1 MKIAMTGATGFVG
14 SALRKH
20 FSDCVIIKRDETL
33 EEITAKL
40 KDVDVVINLAG
51 APIIKRWSE
60 SYKRVLI
67 ESRVETTK
75 KLVEAINQS
84 DVKQFIS
91 TSAVGIYPDDTSC
104 DEHCEKVAD
113 DFLGSLA
120 TLWER
125 TALTCNKPTAILRFG
140 IVLGREGGALAQ
152 MLTPFR
158 LGVGGTI
165 GNGKMMMSW
174 ISIEDLV
181 GIYAFLIENKL
192 SGIYNAVAPTPI
204 DNYTFTK
211 ALGKALHRPT
221 LFPLPEC
228 VLELIFSEGAIVL
241 TGSKEIYP
249 RALLDAGY
257 TFKHARIEE
266 ALELLNQPTS

>member
-14 SALRKH
+14 SALRKR
-20 FSDCVIIKRDETL
+20 FNKCVIIERKDSVED
-33 EEITAKL
+33 IIIKL
-40 KDVDVVINLAG
+40 KGVDVVINLAG

-60 SYKRVLI
+60 SYKRTLL

-84 DVKQFIS
+84 GVKQLIS
-91 TSAVGIYPDDTSC
+91 TSAVGIYPDATSC
-104 DEHCEKVAD
+104 DESCDKVAD

-140 IVLGREGGALAQ
+140 IVLGKKGGALAQ

-158 LGVGGTI
+158 LGVGGII

-181 GIYAFLIENKL
+181 GIYEFIIDKELT
-192 SGIYNAVAPTPI
+192 GIYNAVAPTPI
-204 DNYTFTK
+204 DNRTFTK

-221 LFPLPEC
+221 IFPLPEC
-228 VLELIFSEGAIVL
+228 VLKLIYSEGAIVL
-241 TGSKEIYP
+241 TGSKEVYP

-266 ALELLNQPTS
+266 AFELLNQSTS

>member
-20 FSDCVIIKRDETL
+20 FSDCVIIKRDDSLDTI
-33 EEITAKL
+33 ITKL

-51 APIIKRWSE
+51 APIIKRWSA
-60 SYKRVLI
+60 SYKHILL
-67 ESRVETTK
+67 ESRIETTK
-75 KLVEAINQS
+75 KLVEAIYQS
-84 DVKQFIS
+84 NVKQFIS
-91 TSAVGIYPDDTSC
+91 TSAVGIYPDDASC
-104 DEHCEKVAD
+104 DEDCEKVAD

-125 TALTCNKPTAILRFG
+125 TALTCNKPTAILRLG
-140 IVLGREGGALAQ
+140 IVLSQEGGALAQ

-158 LGVGGTI
+158 LGLGGTI

-181 GIYAFLIENKL
+181 GVYTFLIDEHL

-204 DNYTFTK
+204 DNCTFTK
-211 ALGKALHRPT
+211 ALGKAVHRPT

-228 VLELIFSEGAIVL
+228 VLKLIFSEGAIVL

-266 ALELLNQPTS
+266 ALKLLN